1 MAVLAVV
8 DTEAWAFNLL
18 KDLGGISV
26 WAYDAGTV
34 WPYRVETASLQID
47 VRASS
52 KQRARDR
59 AYEARG
65 RLFDPA
71 NHWHLGDVIAGVEV
85 VAGPFWLPDDNGAP
99 RYVLRVSVRSHP
111 SGAGIT

>member
-1 MAVLAVV
+1 MAVAVV
-8 DTEAWAFNLL
+8 VDAEAWAFALL
-18 KDLGGISV
+18 RDLGGISV
-26 WAYDAGTV
+26 WAFDSATT
-34 WPYRVETASLQID
+34 WPHRLETTSLQVD

-71 NHWHLGDVIAGVEV
+71 NHLPDLGVIAGVEV
-85 VAGPFWLPDDNGAP
+85 VGGPSWVPDDNGAP
-99 RYVLRVSVRSHP
+99 RYVLRVNVSTHP
-111 SGAGIT
+111 DN

>member
-1 MAVLAVV
+1 MTAFDA
-8 DTEAWAFNLL
+8 EAWAFALL

-26 WAYDAGTV
+26 WAFDSGTT
-34 WPYRVETASLQID
+34 WPFRVETTSLQVD
-47 VRASS
+47 VRASG

-71 NHWHLGDVIAGVEV
+71 NHTPDGGVIAAVDV
-85 VAGPFWLPDDNGAP
+85 VTGPFWLPDDNGAP
-99 RYVLRVSVRSHP
+99 RYVLRVTVASHP
-111 SGAGIT
+111 D